1 MILTQRIKFEWQK
14 KPHSLRLFRR
24 HGWIRT
30 CGILPSATG
39 FLHILGHY
47 GEEGKFWG
55 TGTIFLQSRQE
66 RMEAFI
72 HWKLVTVQ
80 FRSVFTHLTE
90 EQCGLHASNV
100 SSWDWYLFPIL
111 VKLSIW
117 HNHLHPNTYSN
128 HQLWMDFSRSLRSY
142 VWRTPLVAFI
152 DNEKDSRW
160 GVWSTPEIQRP
171 KGNILRSHQCLE
183 AQMSDK
189 VVCGRGT

>member
-90 EQCGLHASNV
+90 E
-100 SSWDWYLFPIL
+100 
-111 VKLSIW
+111 
-117 HNHLHPNTYSN
+117 HLHPNTYSN